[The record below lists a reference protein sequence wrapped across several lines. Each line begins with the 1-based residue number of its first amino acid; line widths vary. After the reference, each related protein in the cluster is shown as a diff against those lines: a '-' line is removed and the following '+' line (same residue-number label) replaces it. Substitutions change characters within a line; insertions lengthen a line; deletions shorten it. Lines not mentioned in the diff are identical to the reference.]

1 MALCWIQAFSTDS
14 CMPILDGFI
23 LGYTPQWLISNVGNT
38 SGCSVFSIFAP
49 SSEGDMDSVVMK
61 DMYLKYL
68 IFVFV
73 FVPLS
78 SCTDI
83 DCLENS
89 APDCD
94 FYVSLERSGREEH
107 WAYDIKQ
114 SDADIC
120 KLRPVQDGLIQ
131 IVSLSTRCLR
141 NAPRIIYAPSYA
153 YGFAKKKLVIEKCVI
168 YWKDI
173 HSLAYFG
180 YQQHITELILDD
192 CEDEFVTRESYYFH
206 HCLSINWDR
215 HNSTEFFHRPVTIH
229 LLSSVARPLSGAFNI
244 NSWSNIKELGIT
256 G

>member
-1 MALCWIQAFSTDS
+1 
-14 CMPILDGFI
+14 MPILDGFI
-23 LGYTPQWLISNVGNT
+23 LGYTPRWLISNVRNT
-38 SGCSVFSIFAP
+38 SGRPVYSMFAP

-61 DMYLKYL
+61 DVYFKYL
-68 IFVFV
+68 IFMFV

-94 FYVSLERSGREEH
+94 FYVSVEQSGREEH
-107 WAYDIKQ
+107 WFYEIKK

-120 KLRPVQDGLIQ
+120 KLRPVQEALSQ
-131 IVSLSTRCLR
+131 IVSLSILCIR
-141 NAPRIIYAPSYA
+141 NAPRIIYDPAYA

-192 CEDEFVTRESYYFH
+192 CEDEFVTRKSYYFH
-206 HCLSINWDR
+206 HCLSRYLDR
-215 HNSTEFFHRPVTIH
+215 HNTTEFFHPPVTIP
-229 LLSSVARPLSGAFNI
+229 LLSSVARPISGAFNI
-244 NSWSNIKELGIT
+244 NSWSNIKELAIT